1 MSNELPEDVVELSE
15 EYLDTCNG
23 DVGSRT
29 DEIQEELEYW
39 QDQVDELEEG
49 TPIHEIAVGE
59 RDEFQ
64 EQLEEI
70 SGREERRSELRAE
83 LLNRASKEFV
93 PQGDWIEEPVISA
106 LRHALLGTRRNSILI
121 GDYAIPEDADDLS
134 KKDIVTIAKNV
145 HAVAEHSVNS
155 NETIEEVWEKMNT
168 DKVFPISRTIARSDK
183 PLSAGDIGEKLGED
197 GPDDPG
203 ANLRYVITSSEYHP
217 YYREQGDWT
226 FSLLG
231 EYAWREFGPETGEEE
246 PVNVTPEEETGEDQ
260 QSSFDDISGE
270 KRGDRNE

>member
-1 MSNELPEDVVELSE
+1 MSKELSEDVVELSE
-15 EYLDTCNG
+15 EYLGTCNG
-23 DVGSRT
+23 DIGSRT
-29 DEIQEELEYW
+29 EETQQELEYW
-39 QDQVDELEEG
+39 QEQVDELEEG

-59 RDEFQ
+59 RDEFR

-93 PQGDWIEEPVISA
+93 PQEDWIEEPVISA
-106 LRHALLGTRRNSILI
+106 LRHALLGKRGNRILI
-121 GDYAIPEDADDLS
+121 GDYTIPEDADGLS

-145 HAVAEHSVNS
+145 HAVAEYAVDS
-155 NETIEEVWEKMNT
+155 NETIEAVWEKMNT
-168 DKVFPISRTIARSDK
+168 NKVLPISRTIARSDK
-183 PLSAGDIGEKLGED
+183 PLSAGDTGEKLGED
-197 GPDDPG
+197 GPDDLG

-217 YYREQGDWT
+217 YYREHGDWT

-246 PVNVTPEEETGEDQ
+246 LVDETPEGEAGEDQ
-260 QSSFDDISGE
+260 QSSFDDISGG
-270 KRGDRNE
+270 KRGDRSE

>member
-1 MSNELPEDVVELSE
+1 MSKELSEDVVELSE

-23 DVGSRT
+23 DIGSRT
-29 DEIQEELEYW
+29 EEIQQELEYW
-39 QDQVDELEEG
+39 QEQVDEVEEG

-59 RDEFQ
+59 RDEFR

-70 SGREERRSELRAE
+70 SGREERQSELRAE

-93 PQGDWIEEPVISA
+93 PQEDWIEEPVISA
-106 LRHALLGTRRNSILI
+106 LRHALLGKRGNRILI
-121 GDYAIPEDADDLS
+121 GDYAIPEDADGLS

-145 HAVAEHSVNS
+145 HAVAEHAIDS
-155 NETIEEVWEKMNT
+155 NETIEAVWEKMNT
-168 DKVFPISRTIARSDK
+168 NKIFPISRTIARSDK

-217 YYREQGDWT
+217 YYREHGDWT

-246 PVNVTPEEETGEDQ
+246 LVDETPEEEDGEDQ
-260 QSSFDDISGE
+260 QSSFDDISGG
-270 KRGDRNE
+270 KRGDRSE

>member
-1 MSNELPEDVVELSE
+1 MSKELSEDVVELSE

-23 DVGSRT
+23 DIGSRT
-29 DEIQEELEYW
+29 EEIQQELEYW
-39 QDQVDELEEG
+39 QEQVDEVEEG

-59 RDEFQ
+59 RDEFR

-70 SGREERRSELRAE
+70 SGREERQSELRAE

-93 PQGDWIEEPVISA
+93 PQEDWIEEPVISA
-106 LRHALLGTRRNSILI
+106 LRHALLGKRGNRILI
-121 GDYAIPEDADDLS
+121 GDYAIPEDADGLS

-145 HAVAEHSVNS
+145 HAVAEHAIDS
-155 NETIEEVWEKMNT
+155 NETIEAVWEKMNT
-168 DKVFPISRTIARSDK
+168 NKIFPISRTIARSDK

-217 YYREQGDWT
+217 YYREHGDWT

-246 PVNVTPEEETGEDQ
+246 PVDETPEEEAGEDQ
-260 QSSFDDISGE
+260 QSSFDDISGG
-270 KRGDRNE
+270 KRGDRSE